1 MAQYNL
7 TGDFYLVVK
16 KKSGCQKSL
25 CGRLS
30 QRSPSLKSGE
40 VAIKVCVVVPEALF
54 VKPQLEAKVIIPES
68 AVSKPVIDATV
79 LDNVREIMEQQTG
92 LDVSVR
98 LVENKVQQ

>member
-1 MAQYNL
+1 M
-7 TGDFYLVVK
+7 
-16 KKSGCQKSL
+16 
-25 CGRLS
+25 
-30 QRSPSLKSGE
+30 
-40 VAIKVCVVVPEALF
+40 VPEALF

>member
-16 KKSGCQKSL
+16 KKQGWGSKL

-30 QRSPSLKSGE
+30 LKNPALKSGE
-40 VAIKVCVVVPEALF
+40 VAIKVNVVVPEALF

-98 LVENKVQQ
+98 LVENEVQQ